1 MYEIVE
7 ARLLAPDVKLFRIKA
22 PAIAKKQKAGQFVI
36 LRVHDQGERIPLT
49 IAGSDLK
56 EQTVTIIVQ
65 AVGKTTRLLNTLNKG
80 DCLCDVVGPLG
91 MPSEIEKFGTA
102 VVIGGGLGTAIA
114 YPTAKALKE
123 GGNHVI
129 SIVGART
136 KNLVILEEEMRAI
149 SDEAFFTTDDG
160 SYAEKGFVTDK
171 LKGLIQAGRKIDYV
185 LAIGPIPMMRAVCEA
200 TRPYGIK
207 TMVSLNPIM
216 VDGTGMCGGCR
227 VVVDNKSKFA
237 CVDGPEFDGHKVD
250 FSVLTSRNT
259 MYREAEQLSLKRFT
273 DDSIQKEDQSHVC
286 KLTAGFPELTHLNT
300 PAK

>member
-7 ARLLAPDVKLFRIKA
+7 ARLLSPDVKLFRIKA
-22 PAIAKKQKAGQFVI
+22 PAVAKKRKAGQFVI

-49 IAGSDLK
+49 IADSDLK
-56 EQTVTIIVQ
+56 EQTITIIVQ
-65 AVGKTTRLLNTLNKG
+65 GVGKTTRMLNTLNKG
-80 DCLCDVVGPLG
+80 DFVCDVVGPLG
-91 MPSEIEKFGTA
+91 MPSEIHNFGTA
-102 VVIGGGLGTAIA
+102 VVLGGGLGAAIA
-114 YPTAKALKE
+114 YPVTKALKE
-123 GGNHVI
+123 AGNHVI
-129 SIVGART
+129 TIIGART
-136 KNLVILEEEMRAI
+136 KTLVILEEEMRAI

-171 LKGLIQAGRKIDYV
+171 LKSLIQQGRKIDYV
-185 LAIGPIPMMRAVCEA
+185 LAIGPIPMMRAVCET

-227 VVVDNKSKFA
+227 VVVDDKSKFA

-250 FSVLTSRNT
+250 FKVLTSRNS
-259 MYREAEQLSLKRFT
+259 MYRDAEKIALQRFT
-273 DDSIQKEDQSHVC
+273 DDSVQKAGEPHAC
-286 KLTAGFPELTHLNT
+286 KLTAAHPELVNLNA